1 MLRQEWP
8 LVSMLIQVSWVKHTH
23 GTHGRQRYTE
33 LWPKCPR
40 RCTTHALTR
49 HARTQATQDL
59 HEIYRTRGWGDLRNL
74 HINLCLDAA
83 ETGVAKCTPS
93 LPAPE
98 VGDTHSLAP
107 ARSCKGETQS
117 SSGSTGHLLLPLLPC
132 CEHISLNRAA
142 LNKHVELCR
151 HGFCECLFGACG
163 HG

>member
-1 MLRQEWP
+1 
-8 LVSMLIQVSWVKHTH
+8 MLIQVSWVKHTH

-33 LWPKCPR
+33 LWPTSPR

-49 HARTQATQDL
+49 GCDSLRPLTPWIF
-59 HEIYRTRGWGDLRNL
+59 HEIYRTWGWGDLRNL

-83 ETGVAKCTPS
+83 ETEVVKCTLS

-98 VGDTHSLAP
+98 VGGTHSLAP
-107 ARSCKGETQS
+107 ARSCKGETQC

-142 LNKHVELCR
+142 LNKYVELCW
-151 HGFCECLFGACG
+151 HGVCESLIGTCG
-163 HG
+163 HA